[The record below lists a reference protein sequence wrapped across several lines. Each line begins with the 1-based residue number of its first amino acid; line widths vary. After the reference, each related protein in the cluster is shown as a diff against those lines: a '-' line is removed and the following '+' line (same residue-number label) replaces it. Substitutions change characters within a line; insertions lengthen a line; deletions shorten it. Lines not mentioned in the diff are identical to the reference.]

1 MSAASE
7 DPQRPAWMAEVY
19 PNPDDFQELARRFA
33 KAHVVA
39 NWCQLCGRRV
49 ELGEL
54 AWQLPPKRR
63 GNQRPWVC
71 SECFWRDC
79 EPTPNSVHR
88 KIRFRLAHKKPAS
101 LSTPELR
108 LAVEALDWH
117 HRDDMADDLGRLL
130 DELERRVVE
139 DKPALTS
146 TLAALLAEALSA
158 LPGVDEFDPKSLAS
172 RPWTLPETSRLSWE

>member
-1 MSAASE
+1 MNDVPETPERA
-7 DPQRPAWMAEVY
+7 AWMAEVY
-19 PNPDDFQELARRFA
+19 PDPADFQELARRFA

-39 NWCQLCGRRV
+39 NWCQLCGPRV

-71 SECFWRDC
+71 SECFWRDGD
-79 EPTPNSVHR
+79 PTPNSVHR

-117 HRDDMADDLGRLL
+117 FRDDMDDALGHLL
-130 DELERRVVE
+130 DELEGRVLA
-139 DKPALTS
+139 DKATISQVLASAL
-146 TLAALLAEALSA
+146 ADALSA
-158 LPGVDEFDPKSLAS
+158 LPDVDKVDPKVLAS
-172 RPWTLPETSRLSWE
+172 PPWVLPQIAPS